1 MEERPVWFQPR
12 HDNEDTPEEKQKSA
26 EWTICCCG
34 LAALPFVTGSFGT
47 GPSLGKGRNGD
58 NDMAFRN
65 CAMGMAAVLLLAISA
80 ATRLLLRQGNA
91 PMSKM
96 SKGVGRELGGDYG
109 KPDMSYFALDD
120 QALIG
125 NEDRPFDCLIVG
137 CGPGG
142 GLDQWSLH

>member
-1 MEERPVWFQPR
+1 MITKTRLR
-12 HDNEDTPEEKQKSA
+12 RNRRALNGRSA
-26 EWTICCCG
+26 A
-34 LAALPFVTGSFGT
+34 AALPFVTGSFGT

-109 KPDMSYFALDD
+109 KPDMSYFALDG
-120 QALIG
+120 QALVG
-125 NEDRPFDCLIVG
+125 NEARPFDCLIVG

-142 GLDQWSLH
+142 GSDERSLH